1 MMKDKKQ
8 WIIRLFIILF
18 SISVS
23 VTVLPCGIINIHG
36 LFGEITTSTVTNG
49 EDKSCFQESCAFE
62 NRKQITGINIYN
74 IWFEIWICIICMIF
88 IQYMFRLPRGDTI
101 ITFKVR
107 MDN

>member
-18 SISVS
+18 SISVY
-23 VTVLPCGIINIHG
+23 VTVLPCGIINTHG
-36 LFGEITTSTVTNG
+36 LFGEITTSTVTND
-49 EDKSCFQESCAFE
+49 EDKSCFQENHVFE
-62 NRKQITGINIYN
+62 NRKQITGINFYN

-88 IQYMFRLPRGDTI
+88 IQYMFKLPRGDTI
-101 ITFKVR
+101 ITFKIR